1 MSVQKKTCLG
11 TSATHHWLGAPLGRQ
26 GLGSNLGMDFRTQ
39 QLGPSVSYTPHSS
52 SKHILIASTECSFK
66 GNMSLSI
73 LSVYLFVLID
83 FSHYENIKDQDQ
95 KKTSLHD
102 GPCHKFCFYQ
112 SPSVNHIM
120 LPH

>member
-1 MSVQKKTCLG
+1 
-11 TSATHHWLGAPLGRQ
+11 
-26 GLGSNLGMDFRTQ
+26 MDFRTQ

-73 LSVYLFVLID
+73 FSVYLFVLID

-95 KKTSLHD
+95 KKLVSMMGLVISFVFISH
-102 GPCHKFCFYQ
+102 HQ
-112 SPSVNHIM
+112 SII
-120 LPH
+120 